1 MLGFLGF
8 LWRGERMKNATEQLL
23 LKRAGLA
30 LGPLGKDLLAEQSEA
45 ISKRAG
51 NRFDTAVAVL
61 LTMVSAPKTYGLSF
75 DNRLKF
81 AGQAV
86 RFSKDAVLPDSKKQ
100 AEATLRS
107 LQMSSG
113 APDVF

>member
-30 LGPLGKDLLAEQSEA
+30 LGPLGKELLAAQSEE

-51 NRFDTAVAVL
+51 NRFDTAVSVL
-61 LTMVSAPKTYGLSF
+61 LTMVSDPKTYGLDF
-75 DNRLKF
+75 DNRMKF
-81 AGQAV
+81 ANQAV

-100 AEATLRS
+100 AEATLNGLRK
-107 LQMSSG
+107 SSG
-113 APDVF
+113 APGVF

>member
-30 LGPLGKDLLAEQSEA
+30 LGPLGKELLAERSEE
-45 ISKRAG
+45 ISKLAG

-61 LTMVSAPKTYGLSF
+61 LTMVSEPKTYGLDF

-81 AGQAV
+81 ANQAV
-86 RFSKDAVLPDSKKQ
+86 RFAKDATLPDSKKQ
-100 AEATLRS
+100 ASAVAKS